1 MAERFSADPDAARQ
15 VAGELARIR
24 ADLASLGD
32 ALAGSSGATG
42 SATVR
47 DALHD
52 FHADSSD
59 SRKHMT
65 ELLDRAGG
73 LLGGLADGT
82 DATDR
87 ALADTFGGAR

>member
-15 VAGELARIR
+15 VAGELAGIR
-24 ADLASLGD
+24 ADLVSLGD
-32 ALAGSSGATG
+32 ALTGSGGATG
-42 SATVR
+42 SATVQ

-59 SRKHMT
+59 SRRHMT
-65 ELLDRAGG
+65 ELLDRAAG
-73 LLGGLADGT
+73 LLRGLADGT
-82 DATDR
+82 DAADR

>member
-15 VAGELARIR
+15 VAGELAGIR

-32 ALAGSSGATG
+32 ALAGSGGATG
-42 SATVR
+42 SPDVQ

-59 SRKHMT
+59 SRKHMS
-65 ELLDRAGG
+65 ELLDRAAG
-73 LLGGLADGT
+73 LLRGLADGT